1 MVTAFRARPHKR
13 RISES
18 MFSGNDRRKGRGIFL
33 FLFLCGSPIQ
43 ESIPAMAL
51 PRGAIV
57 LSAALTLAVVVTMLV
72 VDGGVRR
79 DNVLEMREELALKPL
94 TYGGTEGKSTADAA
108 AGAVAKANEA
118 VGKAGDSSK
127 STKEPGKEAGFLAD
141 TTDDSAPDSKRAVT
155 RGARTSTPIGP
166 GVLTAA
172 LSTAYRRAKVRTVA
186 GMAQP
191 HSAAKTNV
199 LEMTDGTEGSVPSG
213 SRDTVPTPFDSPR
226 EMKEVEKVQAAVKA
240 EADAEIDQAIAA
252 SKKKAA
258 GAYSATRDRF
268 MQQEAANPVLGPYV
282 YSASDEIYTS
292 DVYPAGNR
300 SEASAMAPVQTL
312 TELPERAFT
321 VAVPAGV
328 ASGQTF
334 LARVLGGA
342 ELRVTVPA
350 HVRSGQELAIE
361 VPRQARA
368 MRPWAR
374 NAQKQRSLAREVSAE
389 RAGDTAR
396 GEQQRVRAKPPAT
409 SLMATEKSLA
419 TRLEDRF
426 LKEKQKIARED
437 SARDE
442 AALVIAEENAGG
454 DHMSSSRSPAH
465 ELPKPAAHHG
475 DDSAPVK
482 AELHRSSTRKAVHA
496 PLLPAS
502 TSAAGGDASAERGG
516 RQRQKTGADV
526 TLANR
531 NAGKRAVV
539 AESEVPPDRAA
550 AKPVAAAKPN
560 AMGPADTKKKSQNQD
575 NEDSGPDADRTTMQA
590 SALAKAVNMWA
601 AAHKK
606 SEKEAKAKALRDSLA
621 KAIQRQRRQAAAA
634 VQDAADKAQQE
645 EAASSPAAVAAR
657 QASAYWG
664 GAGSS
669 QAQIHESYYGV
680 AVPLGLSAGQ
690 QFLAEIP
697 GGPQMLVTVPAGVGA
712 GGEVAV
718 QVPAVSGD
726 PVAARGQSLA
736 QLPLHSM
743 PENTRR
749 AGLKTAALESKT
761 SQQHSDLAPRLAS
774 PKLTQEARGQGH
786 L

>member
-1 MVTAFRARPHKR
+1 
-13 RISES
+13 
-18 MFSGNDRRKGRGIFL
+18 
-33 FLFLCGSPIQ
+33 
-43 ESIPAMAL
+43 MAV
-51 PRGAIV
+51 PRGALV
-57 LSAALTLAVVVTMLV
+57 LSAALTLALAVTMLV

-94 TYGGTEGKSTADAA
+94 TYGGTEGKSKADAA
-108 AGAVAKANEA
+108 AEAVAKANEA

-127 STKEPGKEAGFLAD
+127 STKEPGKEIGFLVD
-141 TTDDSAPDSKRAVT
+141 TTDDSAPDSAKRAVT
-155 RGARTSTPIGP
+155 RGTRTSTLANGP

-172 LSTAYRRAKVRTVA
+172 LSTAYRTAKVRTVA
-186 GMAQP
+186 GTPQS
-191 HSAAKTNV
+191 HGAAKTNV
-199 LEMTDGTEGSVPSG
+199 LEMTAGTEGSVPSG

-312 TELPERAFT
+312 AELPERAFT

-328 ASGQTF
+328 ASGQNF
-334 LARVLGGA
+334 LARVPGGV

-368 MRPWAR
+368 MRPGGR

-389 RAGDTAR
+389 GAGDAAQ

-409 SLMATEKSLA
+409 SLMSTEKSLA

-442 AALVIAEENAGG
+442 AALVMAEENASG
-454 DHMSSSRSPAH
+454 DHNGMSSSRRAAH
-465 ELPKPAAHHG
+465 ELAKPAAPHG
-475 DDSAPVK
+475 HDSAPVK
-482 AELHRSSTRKAVHA
+482 AAPHRSSTRKAVHA
-496 PLLPAS
+496 PLLPPS

-516 RQRQKTGADV
+516 RRRRRTGAAV
-526 TLANR
+526 PIANQ

-539 AESEVPPDRAA
+539 AASEVPPDRAA
-550 AKPVAAAKPN
+550 AKAVAAAKPD
-560 AMGPADTKKKSQNQD
+560 AMGPADTKEKSQIED
-575 NEDSGPDADRTTMQA
+575 NEDVGSDADHTTMQA

-621 KAIQRQRRQAAAA
+621 KAIRRERRQAAAA

-657 QASAYWG
+657 QPSAYWG

-697 GGPQMLVTVPAGVGA
+697 GGPQMLVTVPDGVGA

-743 PENTRR
+743 PENTWR
-749 AGLKTAALESKT
+749 AGLKTAALAGKT
-761 SQQHSDLAPRLAS
+761 SQLLNQQRSDLVPRLAT
-774 PKLTQEARGQGH
+774 PKLTHEAREQGH